1 VIPEDIMKFGLF
13 PEFINRLSIVAI
25 MDELNVKSLK
35 SIFTKP
41 KNSLLKHYQKVFDIE
56 KIP

>member
-1 VIPEDIMKFGLF
+1 MKFGLF